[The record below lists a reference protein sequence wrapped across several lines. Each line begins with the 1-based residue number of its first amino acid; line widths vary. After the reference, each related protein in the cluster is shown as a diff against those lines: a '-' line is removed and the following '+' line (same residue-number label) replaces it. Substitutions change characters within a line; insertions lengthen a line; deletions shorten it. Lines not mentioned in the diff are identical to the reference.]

1 MDLFAAGAESTS
13 NSIGQ
18 CYKSYNGKKKQVF
31 ILIICIIIIGFAIL
45 HLIHNQEAQRKMQEE
60 LDQVCGNSVPQLA
73 DRAR

>member
-1 MDLFAAGAESTS
+1 MV
-13 NSIGQ
+13 
-18 CYKSYNGKKKQVF
+18 KKKQVF